1 MARDPNELMFELRLV
16 DGYGRVHG
24 AVTRPLDKDVAYR
37 GQRIAEDLRVL
48 GPLGGMSFDDAVEI
62 LQVKEFRRRKL
73 IYCAQMAG
81 GQLADFL
88 EDREGWHGLDR
99 QEATER
105 RAQGNDE

>member
-24 AVTRPLDKDVAYR
+24 VVNRLIGRDVAYQGPR
-37 GQRIAEDLRVL
+37 VAEDLREL
-48 GPLGGMSFDDAVEI
+48 GPLGLMSFDDAVEI
-62 LQVKEFRRRKL
+62 LKVKEFRRGKL
-73 IYCAQMAG
+73 VYCAQMMGEQMAN
-81 GQLADFL
+81 FL

-105 RAQGNDE
+105 RAQGKDE